1 MINCALEQRNL
12 LEKDS
17 GPVEN
22 SGYEKKK
29 KKRKFWLCSLSINN
43 RFYDFLECSLT
54 VCTRTNE
61 LLIYS
66 FMYFFNVFFTDA

>member
-1 MINCALEQRNL
+1 MYWMINCALEQKNL

-29 KKRKFWLCSLSINN
+29 KRKKILAMFI
-43 RFYDFLECSLT
+43 
-54 VCTRTNE
+54 
-61 LLIYS
+61 IHKQ
-66 FMYFFNVFFTDA
+66 